1 MLRFRSPFV
10 DNFFKL
16 RSINVDAPCATS
28 DVDVIV
34 ESGQVKVVAAKDIRV
49 GTLLV
54 NETAFMAATHSK
66 NVTTSCHYC
75 LRMSPDSIPCEG
87 CCKAMFCDE
96 NCKEKS
102 MLEGHDVEC
111 KIVDIIVDDIKLPF
125 QTVLKIRRLCSSWD
139 EFIAVSKDLGAD
151 GEKNE
156 ITAKIFGSN
165 KFSVLKPRTDK
176 PFVHGRMFNRCMC
189 IVNIIH
195 YLETRTSFFPE
206 CSEEREAAIRAVA
219 RIFLYL
225 CLYCTPVRMLH
236 VTHCAK
242 VELHDFTNRGYF
254 PLIGNLD
261 HSCTPNTYVIG
272 LRNSAALFALKPIK
286 KGELLTFSYM

>member
-1 MLRFRSPFV
+1 
-10 DNFFKL
+10 
-16 RSINVDAPCATS
+16 
-28 DVDVIV
+28 
-34 ESGQVKVVAAKDIRV
+34 
-49 GTLLV
+49 
-54 NETAFMAATHSK
+54 MAATHSK

-102 MLEGHDVEC
+102 MSEGHDVEC

-189 IVNIIH
+189 A
-195 YLETRTSFFPE
+195 S
-206 CSEEREAAIRAVA
+206 
-219 RIFLYL
+219 
-225 CLYCTPVRMLH
+225 
-236 VTHCAK
+236 
-242 VELHDFTNRGYF
+242 
-254 PLIGNLD
+254 LI
-261 HSCTPNTYVIG
+261 
-272 LRNSAALFALKPIK
+272 
-286 KGELLTFSYM
+286 